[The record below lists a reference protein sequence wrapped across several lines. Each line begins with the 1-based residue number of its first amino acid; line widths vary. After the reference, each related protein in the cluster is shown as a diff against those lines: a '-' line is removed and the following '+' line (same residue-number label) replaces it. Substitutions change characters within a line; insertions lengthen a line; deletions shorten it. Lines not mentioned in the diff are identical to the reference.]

1 MNFFGITPWT
11 DLVHLE
17 GALEGLVRDEAV
29 AEDDEFPAR
38 AGPDVAQPLAGQ
50 RHHRR
55 RGGYRRAAADPAAAA
70 RRRCCHG
77 LGAVGADKSFVAAAE
92 ATITSAI
99 ALLIIR
105 IRSHVILKFDRVQRY
120 EESSLKHC

>member
-29 AEDDEFPAR
+29 AEDDEVPAR

-50 RHHRR
+50 RHHQRR
-55 RGGYRRAAADPAAAA
+55 RGYRRAAAADPAAAA
-70 RRRCCHG
+70 RRRRHG
-77 LGAVGADKSFVAAAE
+77 LGAVGADKFFVAAAE
-92 ATITSAI
+92 ATIASAV
-99 ALLIIR
+99 AWLIR
-105 IRSHVILKFDRVQRY
+105 WIRSVGEKY
-120 EESSLKHC
+120 T

>member
-29 AEDDEFPAR
+29 AEDDEVPAR

-55 RGGYRRAAADPAAAA
+55 RGGYRRAAAADPAAAA
-70 RRRCCHG
+70 RRRRCHG

-99 ALLIIR
+99 ALFIIR
-105 IRSHVILKFDRVQRY
+105 IRSRIMYLI
-120 EESSLKHC
+120 SLQVH